1 MTKPASSYYL
11 TYKPNA
17 NYAGAVMAG
26 DYIYAAG
33 VGSNLENT
41 FIKTAFY
48 RYKADFTI

>member
-33 VGSNLENT
+33 AGSNLGSSVLRT
-41 FIKTAFY
+41 IFY